1 MVDELDCEQKH
12 LPYVEE
18 LYGQCNTET
27 EPPLGGKYGA
37 KRKIN
42 WCVFATKHG
51 NKKLNQF

>member
-1 MVDELDCEQKH
+1 MVDELDCEQEH